1 MPDLS
6 GELIDGRY
14 QLNKLIASGGMAAI
28 YQAFDLRLDRPVAV
42 KVMHAHL
49 ANDEDFVG
57 RFIREA
63 KATAALNHPNVV
75 AIQDQ
80 GWNQGGAPAVFIVME
95 YIDGFTLRDLLNE
108 RGALPVAEAIRTI
121 IPILNAL
128 SAAHKLGIIHRD
140 VKPENI
146 LIAKD
151 GRIKVA
157 DFGLARGTILGQ
169 TLTAEAS
176 VILGSVSYL
185 SPEQVQRGI
194 SDSRSDVYSL
204 GILLFEMVTGQ
215 KPYDGD
221 TAIQIAYRHVNDHVP
236 APSTIRSGIPE
247 SFDSLIHSL
256 TAIDPDLRPRDASE
270 VLTLIRTIQSE
281 VEPGHQQITLEL
293 DIPPLPVRAVK
304 KNNRSTRVM
313 AEKKPEKSPEKS
325 LDANE
330 RTQILSRAEETRE
343 IMKTATPVPAP
354 STRKGNSPRV
364 RRNRAIAIALV
375 LLLAFFGW
383 YQFAGPG
390 SQISIPS
397 VVGMSEKVADKLLTP
412 LGLHSKVSA
421 TIFSEDVPSGKIVS
435 SSPGGGGHIADGGTV
450 LLTISKGK
458 ERITIPKLTGMTTEA
473 ASSQLATLGLK
484 VGQILEAFSSKIPNG
499 SVIGLSPGPG
509 SEVRKDS
516 LVDITISKGAQ
527 QIGAT
532 DYVGQSGDQALN
544 ELTLAGFQV
553 SSTYAYSDTVPVG
566 AVISQDPAGGT
577 ALDKGSTIS
586 LVVSQGSEKVFIPN
600 VYSLSAE
607 SATRALENLQLQVQ
621 VKVFGKKKIK
631 TVTNISP
638 SVGTQV
644 ARGST
649 VVITVG

>member
-1 MPDLS
+1 
-6 GELIDGRY
+6 
-14 QLNKLIASGGMAAI
+14 MAAI

-42 KVMHAHL
+42 KVMHSHL

-121 IPILNAL
+121 IPVLNAL

-304 KNNRSTRVM
+304 KNSRSTKVL
-313 AEKKPEKSPEKS
+313 ADKKPEKSLEKT
-325 LDANE
+325 LGKIE
-330 RTQILSRAEETRE
+330 KTQRLNGAEETRE
-343 IMKTATPVPAP
+343 IMKPATPLTAP
-354 STRKGNSPRV
+354 SAHKVNSPRV
-364 RRNRAIAIALV
+364 RRNRAIATALV

-421 TIFSEDVPSGKIVS
+421 TIFSEDIPSGKIVS

-484 VGQILEAFSSKIPNG
+484 VGQILEAFSSKIPSG
-499 SVIGLSPGPG
+499 SVIGLSPGAG

-516 LVDITISKGAQ
+516 LVDITVSKGAQ

-553 SSTYAYSDTVPVG
+553 SSTYTYSDTVPVG
-566 AVISQDPAGGT
+566 AVISQSPPGGT
-577 ALDKGSTIS
+577 AMDKGSTIS

-600 VYSLSAE
+600 VYSLTAE
-607 SATRALENLQLQVQ
+607 NATRALENLQLQVQ